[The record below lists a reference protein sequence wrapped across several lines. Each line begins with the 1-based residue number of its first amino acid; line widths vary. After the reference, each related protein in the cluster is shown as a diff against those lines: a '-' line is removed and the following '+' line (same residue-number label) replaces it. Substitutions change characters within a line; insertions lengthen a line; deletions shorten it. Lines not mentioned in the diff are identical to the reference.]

1 MEEGIH
7 AFTIMEVRSGEL
19 GSWSD
24 TKGHGRREIPNATEV
39 RGTDGRDDGD
49 AVGIKRGALSEDEDL
64 GFGGSE
70 LEA

>member
-7 AFTIMEVRSGEL
+7 AFIIVEAKSGEL

-24 TKGHGRREIPNATEV
+24 MKGHGRRATPNATEV

-49 AVGIKRGALSEDEDL
+49 AVGIKRGALRE
-64 GFGGSE
+64 
-70 LEA
+70 